1 MQEILYKVTRETAEE
16 LAGRE
21 ITDDEA
27 ARIAKAIEFSTAGD
41 AVSEAV
47 FQVCG
52 LAGED
57 SEGE

>member
-1 MQEILYKVTRETAEE
+1 MTQHMEGKPLYTVTRETAEE

-27 ARIAKAIEFSTAGD
+27 ARIAKAIEFSTVAD
-41 AVSEAV
+41 CVSEAV

-52 LAGED
+52 LAE
-57 SEGE
+57 